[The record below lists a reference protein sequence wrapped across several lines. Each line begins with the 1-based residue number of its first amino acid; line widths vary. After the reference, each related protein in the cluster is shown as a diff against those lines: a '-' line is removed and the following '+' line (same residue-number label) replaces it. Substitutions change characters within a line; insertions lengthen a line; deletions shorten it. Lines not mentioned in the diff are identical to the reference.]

1 LKWLEKKT
9 DKGILKYRM
18 PNIHEGYSFLS
29 LVERIETAQDL
40 WRIKGKF
47 IESMSSLIDFK
58 SIGYSSYDD
67 FLSDKENNSE
77 ACADI
82 CDEVFNDVTSIVKK
96 KI

>member
-1 LKWLEKKT
+1 
-9 DKGILKYRM
+9 M
-18 PNIHEGYSFLS
+18 PNIHEGYYFLS

-47 IESMSSLIDFK
+47 IESMSSLIDYK
-58 SIGYSSYDD
+58 SIGYSNYDE

-77 ACADI
+77 ACTDI

-96 KI
+96 KT